1 MTNSETISS
10 EISTFA
16 KQISMTWRKAAAAIV
31 ETGQKLLE
39 ARQRLSTSEFLDLKE
54 YLRENEGISESTLSK
69 LQAIARHPIISKQ
82 ENLHALPPSYTVL
95 YRLTQADE
103 AAVAEA
109 LKNGDVSSSLQMAD
123 VEKLFFSSAK
133 KAKAKPTLAQTS
145 ATKITTLI
153 TISGKLTD
161 LNVTTQ
167 AMLHKAL
174 ELVKLQTSIKIEEI

>member
-1 MTNSETISS
+1 MTSTTTVSEDIT
-10 EISTFA
+10 TFA
-16 KQISMTWRKAAAAIV
+16 QQITMTWRKAAAAIV

-39 ARQRLSTSEFLDLKE
+39 ARQRLSTSEFLELKE

-82 ENLHALPPSYTVL
+82 DNLHALPPSYTVL

-123 VEKLFFSSAK
+123 VEKLFFSSSKA
-133 KAKAKPTLAQTS
+133 AKAKPTLAQTS
-145 ATKITTLI
+145 ATEITTVI

-161 LNVTTQ
+161 LNATTQ

-174 ELVKLQTSIKIEEI
+174 ELVKLQNSVKIEEI